1 MIGKL
6 TGLLAEKQPPN
17 LLLDVNGV
25 GYEIEA
31 PMSTIYD
38 LPHLGEKISLFI
50 HLVIRE
56 DAHLLYGFLTR
67 RERECF
73 RQLIKIS
80 GVGPRIAL
88 AILSGMSP
96 DELARAIQMED
107 TAAMARVPG
116 IGKKTAER
124 LILELRGK
132 LGADLSDLPAGT
144 IAAPASAQSDI
155 ISALMA
161 LGYNEREAVAAV
173 KALPADVSVN
183 DGIRQAL
190 KGLAKN

>member
-6 TGLLAEKQPPN
+6 TGLLAEKQPPH
-17 LLLDVNGV
+17 LLLEVGGV
-25 GYEIEA
+25 GYELEA

-38 LPHLGEKISLFI
+38 LPGIGEKVSLFT
-50 HLVIRE
+50 HQVVRE
-56 DAHLLYGFLTR
+56 DAHLLFAFLTR
-67 RERECF
+67 REREAF

-80 GVGPRIAL
+80 GIGPRIAL

-96 DELARAIQMED
+96 DELARAIQSED
-107 TAAMARVPG
+107 AAALARVPG

-132 LGADLSDLPAGT
+132 LGADLTGMPVGSVT
-144 IAAPASAQSDI
+144 APVSAQSDI
-155 ISALMA
+155 VSALIA
-161 LGYNEREAVAAV
+161 LGYNEREAAAAV
-173 KALPADVSVN
+173 KPLPADISVN

-190 KGLAKN
+190 KGLAKA

>member
-96 DELARAIQMED
+96 DDLARAIQMED
-107 TAAMARVPG
+107 AVAMARVPG

-132 LGADLSDLPAGT
+132 LGPDLGGLPAGAGT
-144 IAAPASAQSDI
+144 APASAQSDI
-155 ISALMA
+155 ISALLA
-161 LGYNEREAVAAV
+161 LGYNEREAIAAV
-173 KALPADVSVN
+173 KTLPTDVSVN

>member
-6 TGLLAEKQPPN
+6 TGILTEKQPPH
-17 LLLDVNGV
+17 LLLETGGV
-25 GYEIEA
+25 GYELEA

-38 LPHLGEKISLFI
+38 LPHLGEKVSLFT

-67 RERECF
+67 RERESF
-73 RQLIKIS
+73 RQLIRIS
-80 GVGPRIAL
+80 GIGPRIAL
-88 AILSGMSP
+88 AILSGMNS
-96 DELARAIQMED
+96 DELVRAIQAED
-107 TAAMARVPG
+107 AAALARIPG

-132 LGADLSDLPAGT
+132 LGADTAGLPAGVV
-144 IAAPASAQSDI
+144 APVSAQSDI
-155 ISALMA
+155 AAALLA
-161 LGYNEREAVAAV
+161 LGYNEREAAIAL
-173 KALPADVSVN
+173 KGLPADISVN

-190 KGLAKN
+190 KSLARN

>member
-38 LPHLGEKISLFI
+38 LPHLGEKTSLFI

-56 DAHLLYGFLTR
+56 DAHLLFGFLTR

-132 LGADLSDLPAGT
+132 LSGDLSNLPAGSV
-144 IAAPASAQSDI
+144 AAPVSAQSDI

-173 KALPADVSVN
+173 KTLAADVSVN

>member
-6 TGLLAEKQPPN
+6 SGVLVEKQPPT
-17 LLLDVNGV
+17 LMLDVNGV
-25 GYEIEA
+25 GYEIDA

-38 LPHLGEKISLFI
+38 LPHTGEKVSLFT

-56 DAHLLYGFLTR
+56 DAHLLFGFLTR

-88 AILSGMSP
+88 AILSGMNP
-96 DELARAIQMED
+96 DDLARAIQMED
-107 TAAMARVPG
+107 AAAMARVPG

-132 LGADLSDLPAGT
+132 LGADVSGLPAASNT
-144 IAAPASAQSDI
+144 PVSAQSDI
-155 ISALMA
+155 ISALLA

-173 KALPADVSVN
+173 KALPNEVSVN

>member
-6 TGLLAEKQPPN
+6 SGILTEKQPPN
-17 LLLDVNGV
+17 LLLDVGGV
-25 GYEIEA
+25 GYELEA

-38 LPHLGEKISLFI
+38 LPGIGDKVSLFT

-56 DAHLLYGFLTR
+56 DAHLLFGFLTR
-67 RERECF
+67 RERESF

-80 GVGPRIAL
+80 GIGPRIAL
-88 AILSGMSP
+88 AILSGMNS
-96 DELARAIQMED
+96 DELARAIQAED
-107 TAAMARVPG
+107 AAALARIPG

-132 LGADLSDLPAGT
+132 LGADVSGLPAGST
-144 IAAPASAQSDI
+144 SPVSAQSDI
-155 ISALMA
+155 VAALLA
-161 LGYNEREAVAAV
+161 LGYNEREAAAAI
-173 KALPADVSVN
+173 KGLAADISVN

-190 KGLAKN
+190 KTLARN

>member
-17 LLLDVNGV
+17 LLLEVNGV

-80 GVGPRIAL
+80 GIGPRIAL

-96 DELARAIQMED
+96 DDLARAIQMED
-107 TAAMARVPG
+107 AVAMARVPG

-132 LGADLSDLPAGT
+132 LGPDLGGLPAGAS
-144 IAAPASAQSDI
+144 AAPVSAQSDI
-155 ISALMA
+155 ISALLA

-173 KALPADVSVN
+173 KTLPADVSVN

-190 KGLAKN
+190 KGLAKA